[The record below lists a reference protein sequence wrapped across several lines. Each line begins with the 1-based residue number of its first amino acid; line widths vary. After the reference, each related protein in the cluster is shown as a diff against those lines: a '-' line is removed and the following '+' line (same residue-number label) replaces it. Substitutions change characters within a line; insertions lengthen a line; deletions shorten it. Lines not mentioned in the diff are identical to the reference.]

1 MTDKE
6 RERIAVFRYGIIAP
20 IVTESYLEGSKD
32 LFYKN
37 VSSKVIKDQDGNSYK
52 VSPCTIERWYLKYKK
67 HGFDGLFPQK
77 RNDNG
82 KLRKLNNDAMIKVEE
97 IKSKF
102 PRMPATLI
110 YEELIKDGV
119 INKLDVS
126 LSSINRLV
134 KALDIKN
141 NYKVQ
146 KEMRR
151 YEKEHIN
158 ELWCGDSSVGP
169 YIKRDG
175 KKIKTYMI
183 ALIDDASRMVVGIKL
198 FENDNFVNLMSVI
211 KSAISKYG
219 KPKYFNFDN
228 GKSYKNEQMSLL
240 AARIGSVIRYCEPYS
255 PESKSKIER
264 WFRTCKDHWMRA
276 IDWNLFKSI
285 EELEISLLDYV
296 NKYNNSI
303 HSSLAITPSERFFQ
317 ESEYIKRLSDKEIK
331 EYFYLEKECK
341 VSNDNVITLEKRQF
355 EVPYIYSKQHIKIRY
370 SYDLKEVFVVNS
382 DGRLEEIK
390 LVDKIANSKIKR
402 EKVKYSEGKEWI
414 T

>member
-1 MTDKE
+1 MTDKD
-6 RERIAVFRYGIIAP
+6 RERIAIFRYGIIAP
-20 IVTESYLEGSKD
+20 LVTDSYQETTKD
-32 LFYKN
+32 SFYKN
-37 VSSKVIKDQDGNSYK
+37 AAARISKDQDGNSYS
-52 VSPCTIERWYLKYKK
+52 VSPCTIERWYIKYRKY
-67 HGFDGLFPQK
+67 GLEGLFPQARK
-77 RNDNG
+77 DNG
-82 KLRKLNNDAMIKVEE
+82 KLRKVNNDVMIKVEE

-110 YEELIKDGV
+110 YENLIMDGV
-119 INKLDVS
+119 INKKDIS

-134 KALDIKN
+134 KVLDITN
-141 NYKVQ
+141 NYKV
-146 KEMRR
+146 KKDMRR

-169 YIKRDG
+169 YIKIDG

-183 ALIDDASRMVVGIKL
+183 ALIDDASRMIVGIKL

-264 WFRTCKDHWMRA
+264 WFRTCKDHWMRV
-276 IDWNLFKSI
+276 IDWNSFKSI
-285 EELEISLLDYV
+285 EELERSLLEYV

-303 HSSLAITPSERFFQ
+303 HSSLGISPSERFFL
-317 ESEYIKRLSDKEIK
+317 ESDYIKRLTDREIK
-331 EYFYLEKECK
+331 DSFYLEKECR
-341 VSNDNVITLEKRQF
+341 VSADNVIILEKKQF

-370 SYDLKEVFVVNS
+370 SYDLSEVYVVKK
-382 DGRLEEIK
+382 DGRLDQIT

-402 EKVKYSEGKEWI
+402 EKVKYSEV
-414 T
+414 